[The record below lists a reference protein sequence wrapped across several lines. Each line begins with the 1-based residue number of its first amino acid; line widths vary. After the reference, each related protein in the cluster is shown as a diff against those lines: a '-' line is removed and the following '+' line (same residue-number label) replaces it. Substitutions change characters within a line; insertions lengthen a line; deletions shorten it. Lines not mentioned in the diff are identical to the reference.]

1 MMIRL
6 LASILLLAAWPA
18 NAEPPLT
25 SGELN
30 CDSVTGS
37 DGCRLAWNMTATPRA
52 YYQLQRYSVRQRG
65 WKNRG
70 GPDREAYATRTGKA
84 HGGSLYRVL
93 ACDDKHAH
101 RNCVS
106 STVHWVLAMPS
117 AADIPESVP
126 QMSGQAMTISREADL
141 LTQLDQYNVY
151 LLVQLLEQ
159 IDDLAS
165 MPAMTRPLIS
175 SDSAVIDDSLT
186 GDEQIYGSV
195 YHNYEAMRA
204 LARES
209 G

>member
-52 YYQLQRYSVRQRG
+52 YYQLQSYSVRQRG
-65 WKNRG
+65 WKNLG
-70 GPDREAYATRTGKA
+70 GPDGEAYATRTGKA
-84 HGGSLYRVL
+84 RGGSLYRVL
-93 ACDDKHAH
+93 ACDDQHAR

-117 AADIPESVP
+117 AADIPESVRHH
-126 QMSGQAMTISREADL
+126 QIGNSEKYSANDRVNLAKYTTINI
-141 LTQLDQYNVY
+141 QLGH
-151 LLVQLLEQ
+151 
-159 IDDLAS
+159 I
-165 MPAMTRPLIS
+165 I
-175 SDSAVIDDSLT
+175 
-186 GDEQIYGSV
+186 
-195 YHNYEAMRA
+195 
-204 LARES
+204 
-209 G
+209 